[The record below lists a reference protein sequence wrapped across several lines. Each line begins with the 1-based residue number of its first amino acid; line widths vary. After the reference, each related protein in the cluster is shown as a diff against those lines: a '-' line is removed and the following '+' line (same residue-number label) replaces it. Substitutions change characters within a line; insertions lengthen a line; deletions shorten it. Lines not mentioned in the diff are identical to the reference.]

1 MNEIASKNELVSPD
15 LIRMIY
21 NVIQE
26 VRFGD
31 TLMILYEDSGENTD
45 SVLILNTYT
54 GKHLEYKGLNKYDR
68 AQSCRKFKENC
79 FIRYKSNLTIVD
91 LKDIEE
97 INSYEN
103 IIECKEISD
112 EYLSIVESDKIILY
126 NILEQ
131 KETTNIEIPIT
142 SNRIIVSY
150 LNKDTIVIVD
160 VHLDIHRI
168 HSICHIKENRVLFEN
183 ETIEDCEKLP
193 NNEIILQLYKRIVI
207 YDTDKCAEV
216 YNKEGA
222 LGFKKIDPYKILIRL
237 KDKIVIYS
245 VQDHKEIEELQC
257 NGSGLNWHKVLG
269 NKLQFLSLGKS
280 GIILDYNNEIQRVVN
295 SDKNNIN
302 AVSFKRSYCDM
313 IILMNGTVDTNGY
326 LDKSNYFICGNKI
339 YTLEEYL
346 NYLTIKNI
354 EPVYEKET
362 NNIKHYKITTNNG
375 FKGTMS
381 ATLRS
386 MSIKNL
392 FGNENILDSRFDF
405 IREKYLI

>member
-1 MNEIASKNELVSPD
+1 MNEVAPKNELVSAD
-15 LIRMIY
+15 LIRMVY

-26 VRFGD
+26 ATFGD
-31 TLMILYEDSGENTD
+31 TLMILYEDNDENTD
-45 SVLILNTYT
+45 SILILNTYT
-54 GKHLEYKGLNKYDR
+54 GKHLEYKGLNKYER
-68 AQSCRKFKENC
+68 EHNCLKFKDNC

-103 IIECKEISD
+103 VVTCDEVNEYMSIIKTDS
-112 EYLSIVESDKIILY
+112 IILY
-126 NILEQ
+126 NTIEQ
-131 KETTNIEIPIT
+131 KEVVNTKLSTIGHSGILTKYINKNIIIA
-142 SNRIIVSY
+142 SDINRIY
-150 LNKDTIVIVD
+150 LIY
-160 VHLDIHRI
+160 
-168 HSICHIKENRVLFEN
+168 SIKENRILFEN
-183 ETIEDCEKLP
+183 EVIEDYESTH
-193 NNEIILQLYKRIVI
+193 NNYIIVQLHRRVII
-207 YDTDKCAEV
+207 YDTEKCVEV
-216 YNKEGA
+216 YNTKA
-222 LGFKKIDPYKILIRL
+222 VGFTKIDINRILIRS

-245 VQDHKEIEELQC
+245 LQEHKVIEELQC
-257 NGSGLNWHKVLG
+257 NGTGLSWHKVIGKRLSFLG
-269 NKLQFLSLGKS
+269 LGES
-280 GIILDYNNEIQRVVN
+280 GIILNSNNEVQRVIN
-295 SDKNNIN
+295 GDKYIN

-313 IILMNGTVDTNGY
+313 IILMNGAVDTNGY

-381 ATLRS
+381 ATLRN